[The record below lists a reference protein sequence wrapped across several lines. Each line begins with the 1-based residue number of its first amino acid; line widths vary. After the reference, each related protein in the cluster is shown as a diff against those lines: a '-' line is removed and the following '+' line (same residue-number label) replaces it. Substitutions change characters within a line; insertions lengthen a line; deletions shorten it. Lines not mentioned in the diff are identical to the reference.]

1 MHVERGMGGG
11 QRVRVYCMNCE
22 WVGWGSNIQGR
33 SEERSGGCNLMP
45 EFNRL
50 VSAYI

>member
-1 MHVERGMGGG
+1 VGG
-11 QRVRVYCMNCE
+11 VRVKHSRKIRGE
-22 WVGWGSNIQGR
+22 VRG
-33 SEERSGGCNLMP
+33 EERSGGCNLMP